1 MPALKYRDVV
11 EDVKSKPVFGVDD
24 LVREEVPRDYAKT
37 LLYRLNKRNEI
48 SRIERNKYTA
58 RDNPMVIAPY
68 LTHPSYLSLWTALR
82 FHNITQ
88 QSPFAVEVVTSR
100 SRYNRELDFE
110 GTKIRF
116 YEVKPKM
123 MFGYGYEV
131 YENDR
136 VPIASPEK
144 ALVDGIYLGV
154 TPLEEVEKVISNLN
168 EKKLIDYASRAG
180 RGVKS
185 KVEEVV
191 D

>member
-1 MPALKYRDVV
+1 MPVLKYREDV
-11 EDVKSKPVFGVDD
+11 EDVKDKPVFGVDD
-24 LVREEVPRDYAKT
+24 FVREGVPRDYAKT
-37 LLYRLNKRNEI
+37 LLYRLNRRGEI

-58 RDNPMVIAPY
+58 RDNPMIIAPY
-68 LTHPSYLSLWTALR
+68 LTHPSYLSLWTSLR

-100 SRYNRELDFE
+100 SRYNRELEFE

-123 MFGYGYEV
+123 MFGYAYEI
-131 YENDR
+131 YANDR

-144 ALVDGIYLGV
+144 ALVDGIYLDV
-154 TPLEEVEKVISNLN
+154 IPMEEVEEVISDLN
-168 EKKLIDYASRAG
+168 EKKLKDYASRAG

-185 KVEEVV
+185 KVEEEVG
-191 D
+191 